1 LEKLEKF
8 DQFLSVNQKL
18 LIEVKVGDYPGI
30 FDSRIE
36 DIKAKEKKIL
46 LSMPTDKGQGI
57 PLKPNTRVH
66 LSYVLD
72 KGRFSFKSVILDRVK
87 DPLPMLVVQYPEAIF
102 RQELRAFFR
111 VDTRIPVK
119 VMATVKSGESASVK
133 IIDAKIVDISGGGM
147 RLFSEIKMEK
157 NDTIEIY
164 LQGSIEKLE
173 SLKAL
178 VMRSTKR
185 DGMFETGVRF
195 EDLSSSDRDKIV
207 KYVFKRQVE
216 LRKLLG

>member
-1 LEKLEKF
+1 
-8 DQFLSVNQKL
+8 
-18 LIEVKVGDYPGI
+18 
-30 FDSRIE
+30 
-36 DIKAKEKKIL
+36 
-46 LSMPTDKGQGI
+46 
-57 PLKPNTRVH
+57 
-66 LSYVLD
+66 
-72 KGRFSFKSVILDRVK
+72 
-87 DPLPMLVVQYPEAIF
+87 
-102 RQELRAFFR
+102 
-111 VDTRIPVK
+111 
-119 VMATVKSGESASVK
+119 
-133 IIDAKIVDISGGGM
+133 M